1 MFVKSHCALKT
12 KPLSLYVYINS
23 LSFQLI
29 VFLMIFFYGGEP
41 LAITQAITD
50 TEKPPK
56 KLAVLEAIYSC
67 VG

>member
-1 MFVKSHCALKT
+1 
-12 KPLSLYVYINS
+12 
-23 LSFQLI
+23 
-29 VFLMIFFYGGEP
+29 MIFFYGGEP